1 MSFNTKHPEYQR
13 YAHEWKMV
21 TDAVNGEDAIK
32 QAGVQYLPMSA
43 GMIIA
48 KKNQAQNVNVDEMYH
63 AYKLRAQYPEW
74 VRDAVRAM
82 AGMVSRLKPKMTLE
96 QAKISGMEFSATSDS
111 YPLSQLFVRVVLNN
125 IKKGRFG
132 LLCDVDDDGLPFI
145 ATYDAESIIN
155 WKTEAGENGRQDL
168 SLLVLKEEVLSND
181 DIFSHA
187 TKSEYLVY
195 RLVDGQCQAYRL
207 NDAGQQV
214 GEVRYLTKG
223 NTPLGFI
230 PFVFSGAIDNSP
242 DVDVVPLMTMI
253 RAAIKYYQIS
263 ADYYQE
269 LHLTA
274 HPQPVITGQDL
285 ESSMMVTG
293 PMMSWVFPSET
304 ANAFYLEISGT
315 GIEAKRQAMS
325 EQKNAAL
332 EAGARVMDIGGVE
345 SGEARQARQN
355 DQYATLHGIVK
366 NSAEAIEQCL
376 RYLGEWYGFT
386 PEQANEKLKFTVEL
400 DFDKV
405 IDIAVLQQLFN
416 ASQMSMVSP
425 ETVWEYMQT
434 GQIPERNWDDEQGR
448 ILSAGLVNESAKLP

>member
-1 MSFNTKHPEYQR
+1 
-13 YAHEWKMV
+13 
-21 TDAVNGEDAIK
+21 
-32 QAGVQYLPMSA
+32 
-43 GMIIA
+43 
-48 KKNQAQNVNVDEMYH
+48 
-63 AYKLRAQYPEW
+63 
-74 VRDAVRAM
+74 
-82 AGMVSRLKPKMTLE
+82 
-96 QAKISGMEFSATSDS
+96 
-111 YPLSQLFVRVVLNN
+111 
-125 IKKGRFG
+125 
-132 LLCDVDDDGLPFI
+132 
-145 ATYDAESIIN
+145 
-155 WKTEAGENGRQDL
+155 
-168 SLLVLKEEVLSND
+168 
-181 DIFSHA
+181 
-187 TKSEYLVY
+187 
-195 RLVDGQCQAYRL
+195 
-207 NDAGQQV
+207 
-214 GEVRYLTKG
+214 
-223 NTPLGFI
+223 
-230 PFVFSGAIDNSP
+230 
-242 DVDVVPLMTMI
+242 MI

-293 PMMSWVFPSET
+293 PMMSWVFPNET